1 MIYEFPSSSP
11 HSPSF
16 STNYELL
23 RLAGSIPLTGTGKG
37 WTAAPFFLPSLID
50 GNYGRNALPFLDYCL
65 LFGDDLPVVAPRAR
79 RFKLLSVPLPDCQNW
94 HGSNRPSYN
103 KSLHPIWLIVTA
115 GAISSRCPAPAVP
128 LIQTGELNRYPQ
140 FIYA

>member
-1 MIYEFPSSSP
+1 MNYGYPSSLPPS
-11 HSPSF
+11 SSF

-37 WTAAPFFLPSLID
+37 WTAAPFLLPSLID

-65 LFGDDLPVVAPRAR
+65 PFGDDLPVVAPRAR

-103 KSLHPIWLIVTA
+103 KSLHPIWSVVPSFACCSRGAANA
-115 GAISSRCPAPAVP
+115 GPPA
-128 LIQTGELNRYPQ
+128 QTGELNRYA
-140 FIYA
+140 YSTET